1 MGVSWCLISFNMEAP
16 QCKVGAESPT
26 LRRMSD
32 FGCENAAAI
41 ASAPNIL
48 ATMDDLA
55 TKRCDWQPEA
65 GYPSGLLGPSCHL
78 FARKWD
84 KWTSEAMMDLLELE
98 ESLSMLDSRS
108 GACLRPQP
116 PLLSDL

>member
-1 MGVSWCLISFNMEAP
+1 MHGGRGSIVWRACGHVHVSDGFLA
-16 QCKVGAESPT
+16 AAH
-26 LRRMSD
+26 RMSD

-48 ATMDDLA
+48 TTMDDLA
-55 TKRCDWQPEA
+55 TKRCEWRPEL

-84 KWTSEAMMDLLELE
+84 RWTSEAMMDLLELE

-108 GACLRPQP
+108 GACLRPEQ
-116 PLLSDL
+116 PLLSDY